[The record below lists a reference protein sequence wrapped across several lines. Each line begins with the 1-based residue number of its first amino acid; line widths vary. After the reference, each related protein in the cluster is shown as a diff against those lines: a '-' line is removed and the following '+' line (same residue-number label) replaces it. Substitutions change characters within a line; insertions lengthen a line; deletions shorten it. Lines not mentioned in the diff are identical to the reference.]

1 LANYQLEKA
10 HDNPNTASEMTLLT
24 FRFAPSPNGELHLG
38 HAYSALL
45 NQQMAARAGG
55 RLLLRIEDIDI
66 TRCTPQFEAGIFRD
80 LEWLGLHWE
89 RPVRRQSEH
98 FAEYQAVLDR
108 LIAEEL
114 VYPAFMSRGEIRAFI
129 AETGRRG
136 WPRDPDGVPL
146 YPPLDKALPARER
159 KRRIAENMP
168 FAWRLDVEAAMARMP
183 GALSWTEFTDE
194 MMAVTQ
200 AIEATPQAW
209 GDVIVARRDIP
220 TSYHLAV
227 VVDDALQ
234 GVSHVVRGRDLYPAT
249 GVQRLL
255 QELLGL
261 PQPRYF
267 HHRLILGPDGRKLS
281 KSFKDTGLAAL
292 RDAGM
297 LPQDIG
303 QLVGL

>member
-1 LANYQLEKA
+1 
-10 HDNPNTASEMTLLT
+10 MTLLT

-66 TRCTPQFEAGIFRD
+66 TRCTPEFEAGIVRD
-80 LEWLGLHWE
+80 LKWLGLDWE
-89 RPVRRQSEH
+89 EPVRRQSEH
-98 FAEYQAVLDR
+98 FDEYKAVLDR

-129 AETGRRG
+129 AETERRGRG

-146 YPPLDKALPARER
+146 YPPLDKALPMKER

-168 FAWRLDVEAAMARMP
+168 FAWRLDMKAAIASAP
-183 GALSWTEFTDE
+183 AALSWLEFTDE
-194 MMAVTQ
+194 TITTTRIV
-200 AIEATPQAW
+200 EATPQDW

-234 GVSHVVRGRDLYPAT
+234 GVSHVVRGQDLHSAT

-255 QELLGL
+255 QELLRFT
-261 PQPRYF
+261 PPRYF

-281 KSFKDTGLAAL
+281 KSLKDTGLAAL
-292 RDAGM
+292 RQAG
-297 LPQDIG
+297 LSPHDVRR
-303 QLVGL
+303 LVGL

>member
-1 LANYQLEKA
+1 
-10 HDNPNTASEMTLLT
+10 MTLLT

-45 NQQMAARAGG
+45 NQQMATRAGG
-55 RLLLRIEDIDI
+55 RLLLRIEDIDV
-66 TRCTPQFEAGIFRD
+66 TRCTPEFEAGIFRD
-80 LEWLGLHWE
+80 LKWLGLDWKE
-89 RPVRRQSEH
+89 PVRRQSEH
-98 FAEYQAVLDR
+98 FSGYKAVLDQ

-129 AETGRRG
+129 AGTENHGRD

-146 YPPLDKALPARER
+146 YPPLDKALPMKER
-159 KRRIAENMP
+159 KRRMAENAP
-168 FAWRLDVEAAMARMP
+168 FAWRLDVEAAMARVP

-194 MMAVTQ
+194 TMVAAHSV
-200 AIEATPQAW
+200 EARPQAW

-234 GVSHVVRGRDLYPAT
+234 GVSHVVRGQDLYAAT

-261 PQPRYF
+261 SPPRYF

-281 KSFKDTGLAAL
+281 KSLKDTGLAAL
-292 RDAGM
+292 RDAGAS
-297 LPQDIG
+297 PQAVKRLIG
-303 QLVGL
+303 L